1 MNERQNYSIIHF
13 DMFDK
18 GTVVCVS
25 FASASHSTKKSK
37 ETSTLR
43 SQRHMQVLNKNTYP
57 PTIMAIC
64 GRNQSDDLVSSSLE
78 AAVDSWVRQLGGFP
92 EKLIFGN
99 WVGCW
104 FVGGDLIENMC
115 VLFSNLLKYL
125 VLFVE
130 IDFAL
135 IIFWIYING
144 ARSCLWLSRII
155 TNHHEIPVQWREHTS
170 FNIIIPY
177 PKSCSNTKINRTL
190 INLHLIL
197 PQAVPLETT
206 PTSAPL
212 NPLHASSGP
221 RNPRWKGWMSSPM
234 ICNKKTS
241 RSNN

>member
-1 MNERQNYSIIHF
+1 MSSVNQTCLIPIVVVTWIHNFVTGQSSPNSVIYSFRMMNERQNYSIIHF

-25 FASASHSTKKSK
+25 FASVSHSTKKSK

-135 IIFWIYING
+135 IIF
-144 ARSCLWLSRII
+144 
-155 TNHHEIPVQWREHTS
+155 
-170 FNIIIPY
+170 
-177 PKSCSNTKINRTL
+177 
-190 INLHLIL
+190 
-197 PQAVPLETT
+197 
-206 PTSAPL
+206 
-212 NPLHASSGP
+212 
-221 RNPRWKGWMSSPM
+221 
-234 ICNKKTS
+234 
-241 RSNN
+241 